1 MPEIPKPWVLTDL
14 TMTAL
19 PRRSVCKISEES
31 LQVIPEKSR
40 GKNQKNSYW
49 GISDRTSGEIR
60 VKISE
65 RIPEGVLQ
73 TSQEKLHEEYLKNY
87 SERTQWRL
95 KLKKKTFWRN
105 LWRNLTKK
113 TPEGA

>member
-1 MPEIPKPWVLTDL
+1 
-14 TMTAL
+14 MTAL
-19 PRRSVCKISEES
+19 AKKSVCKISVES

-40 GKNQKNSYW
+40 GKKSEKKNSYW

-65 RIPEGVLQ
+65 RIPEGVLK
-73 TSQEKLHEEYLKNY
+73 TSHEKLQEEFLKNY

-95 KLKKKTFWRN
+95 KLKKTFWRN
-105 LWRNLTKK
+105 LWRNLTKR